1 MGSLSKVYKYH
12 HELTKKSEFS
22 ILEKERGALF
32 SQWIGK
38 GKKVLD
44 IGCRDGTLTKYFSK
58 GNDVLGVDI
67 DPKMLEKCKKLGI
80 RTKLMD
86 LNDDWTINEKFEV
99 VVAAEVIEHL
109 YYPDVV
115 FKKVASVLK
124 PDGIFIGSVPNAYN
138 IKNRFRYLFG
148 IQKNTPLEDRTHIN
162 HFSYKMLS
170 ESLQKGFSDVHVTG
184 LAGGMSAGIARAFP
198 NLGSFMLVWRC
209 VK

>member
-12 HELTKKSEFS
+12 HELTKKAEFS

-86 LNDDWTINEKFEV
+86 LNDDWTINEKFDV

-115 FKKVASVLK
+115 FKKVANVLK
-124 PDGIFIGSVPNAYN
+124 PRGIFIGSVPNAYN

-148 IQKNTPLEDRTHIN
+148 LQKNTPLEDRTHIN

-170 ESLQKGFSDVHVTG
+170 ESLQKVFSDVHVTG
-184 LAGGMSAGIARAFP
+184 LAGGLSAGIARAFP
-198 NLGSFMLVWRC
+198 NLGSFVLVWRC